1 MSLDPQGPP
10 GKLTHAARTSPA
22 EAFWRAALP
31 GAPMPEA
38 IRELLRPAGA
48 AGDHLRNRIMNL
60 WQTICDANTI
70 ATPHMRKTGTR
81 AVRAGTNAPDAA
93 KPRHH
98 DADPPPMNFKYED
111 YRSSRRNEATAL
123 SAEALDSAGG
133 AGNAAASPAVFFLEE
148 AVRVGGVLP
157 LRSVVP
163 RGTAS
168 AAAASPPLRLYK
180 VRAVRAV
187 DGRRFMVCRRDR
199 EDGPDGDAVYGC
211 RATGPARAYA
221 VGVVG
226 ERGETVAATVVCRTD
241 TSRWNRVRAAFRLLD
256 VKPGGAAVCH
266 AALGAQVIP
275 VKNDSGSSLV

>member
-1 MSLDPQGPP
+1 MACLLVLVIAATVLTGPP

-22 EAFWRAALP
+22 EAFWHAALP

-48 AGDHLRNRIMNL
+48 AG
-60 WQTICDANTI
+60 
-70 ATPHMRKTGTR
+70 
-81 AVRAGTNAPDAA
+81 TNAPDAA
-93 KPRHH
+93 RSRHH

-111 YRSSRRNEATAL
+111 YRSSRRNEATAT
-123 SAEALDSAGG
+123 SAEALDRAGG

-157 LRSVVP
+157 FRGMVP

-168 AAAASPPLRLYK
+168 VAVASPPMRLYK
-180 VRAVRAV
+180 VRAVRAI

>member
-1 MSLDPQGPP
+1 MACLLVLVIAATVLTGPP

-31 GAPMPEA
+31 GAPIPEA

-48 AGDHLRNRIMNL
+48 
-60 WQTICDANTI
+60 
-70 ATPHMRKTGTR
+70 
-81 AVRAGTNAPDAA
+81 AGTNAPDAA

-157 LRSVVP
+157 FRGMVP

-168 AAAASPPLRLYK
+168 AAAASPPMRLYK

-211 RATGPARAYA
+211 RATGPARVYA